1 MEGICISIKKRNEG
15 RVNESSL
22 RDRFPFGQIFIILH
36 FFKYHRNQ
44 RDSSKQTCMDRID
57 KTRIDFDE
65 EFMED
70 RRETRIVK
78 YGLNVS
84 PIFRSG
90 PIKFR
95 SILRFQL
102 AVSI

>member
-1 MEGICISIKKRNEG
+1 
-15 RVNESSL
+15 
-22 RDRFPFGQIFIILH
+22 
-36 FFKYHRNQ
+36 
-44 RDSSKQTCMDRID
+44 MDRID

-70 RRETRIVK
+70 RRETCIVK

>member
-1 MEGICISIKKRNEG
+1 
-15 RVNESSL
+15 
-22 RDRFPFGQIFIILH
+22 
-36 FFKYHRNQ
+36 
-44 RDSSKQTCMDRID
+44 MDRID

-102 AVSI
+102 AVSIWDNPLNDSSINIFSLLDIYLEDITDSELNKQGIST